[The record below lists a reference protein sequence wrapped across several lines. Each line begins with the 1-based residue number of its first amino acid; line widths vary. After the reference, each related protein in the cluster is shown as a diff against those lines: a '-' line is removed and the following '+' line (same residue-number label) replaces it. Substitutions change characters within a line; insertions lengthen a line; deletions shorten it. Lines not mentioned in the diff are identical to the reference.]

1 MKQKIAP
8 RPVNSIKFQDETK
21 VHPVLEEYFG
31 YCLFKASAWMR
42 SIQDDILRD
51 HKVQSFHLGVLKVL
65 EISGPK
71 SQIQLGDEMGIDKA
85 SMVKLIDHLE
95 KSKLVQRQGH
105 LTDRRVK
112 NVFITAKGLKLIKD
126 CVKARAEVEARFFKN
141 LTDSEEKIFRRLISL
156 VLPERKVS
164 QKGRAKEE

>member
-1 MKQKIAP
+1 MKRKTSAQPA
-8 RPVNSIKFQDETK
+8 NSVKYQDETK

-42 SIQDDILRD
+42 SIQDEMLKD
-51 HKVQSFHLGVLKVL
+51 HHVQSFHLGVLKVL
-65 EISGPK
+65 EISGSK

-95 KSKLVQRQGH
+95 KNKLVQRQGH

-112 NVFITAKGLKLIKD
+112 NVLITSKGLKLIKD
-126 CVKARAEVEARFFKN
+126 CVKARAEVESRFFKN
-141 LTDSEEKIFRRLISL
+141 LTASEEKIFRRLVSL
-156 VLPERKVS
+156 VLPERKS
-164 QKGRAKEE
+164 SHKGRSKEE

>member
-1 MKQKIAP
+1 MKRKTEE

-21 VHPVLEEYFG
+21 VHPILEEYFG

-42 SIQDDILRD
+42 SIQDEMLRD
-51 HKVQSFHLGVLKVL
+51 HKVHSFHLGVLKIL
-65 EISGPK
+65 EISGSK

-95 KSKLVQRQGH
+95 QSKFVQRQGH
-105 LTDRRVK
+105 LTDRRIK

-126 CVKARAEVEARFFKN
+126 CVKARGEVESRFFKN
-141 LTDSEEKIFRRLISL
+141 LTASEEKIFRRLISL
-156 VLPERKVS
+156 VLPERKIN
-164 QKGRAKEE
+164 QKLRAK